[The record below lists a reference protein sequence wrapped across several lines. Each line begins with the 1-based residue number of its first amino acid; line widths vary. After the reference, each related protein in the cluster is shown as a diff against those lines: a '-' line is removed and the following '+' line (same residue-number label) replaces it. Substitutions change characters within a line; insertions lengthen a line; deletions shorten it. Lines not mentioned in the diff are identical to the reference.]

1 VKHVRGG
8 NLVDQDIISWSRVVD
23 AIVRG
28 DKFVR
33 PTVRIGHTPLLLRR
47 YGLAPVELIM
57 SAAKIA
63 KVRREH
69 PEISLD
75 IWHRLPALLA
85 DPLVVIPSMRRDGS
99 LVVVLVVSDA
109 DGSPIIVPIA
119 CGIDGGPNA
128 VLSMYGKESGQ
139 VWIRAQIKFARQ
151 EGIAVYEKKG
161 SADSLP
167 QPGSAEAIPWSPDLI
182 PVDRSTEPRRE
193 ILKLSVKVK
202 LNP

>member
-1 VKHVRGG
+1 MRGG
-8 NLVDQDIISWSRVVD
+8 NSIDQNIISWSRVVD
-23 AIVRG
+23 SIVRG

-33 PTVRIGHTPLLLRR
+33 PTVRLGHTPPLLRR

-69 PEISLD
+69 PEISLA

-85 DPLVVIPSMRRDGS
+85 DPLVVIPSTRRDGS
-99 LVVVLVVSDA
+99 LVVVLVVSDT

-119 CGIDGGPNA
+119 CGRDGGPNA
-128 VLSMYGKESGQ
+128 VLSVYGKDSGQ
-139 VWIRAQIKFARQ
+139 VWVQAQIKYAQ
-151 EGIAVYEKKG
+151 QDGIAVYEKKG
-161 SADSLP
+161 PADSLP

-193 ILKLSVKVK
+193 ILTLGSKVK
-202 LNP
+202 PNP